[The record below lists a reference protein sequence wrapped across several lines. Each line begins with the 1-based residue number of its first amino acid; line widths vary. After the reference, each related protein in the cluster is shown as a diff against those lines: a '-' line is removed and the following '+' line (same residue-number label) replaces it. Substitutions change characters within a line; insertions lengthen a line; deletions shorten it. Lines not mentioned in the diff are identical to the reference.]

1 MTDNLLNEL
10 AKAGMRKPYALST
23 EKPINIGNIVITLN
37 DDKLCDVPAQMAP
50 SIVNLLNGAYAE
62 GTITGGQIVES
73 FYQIK
78 L

>member
-10 AKAGMRKPYALST
+10 TKAGMRKPYALST
-23 EKPINIGNIVITLN
+23 EKPINIGNIVITL
-37 DDKLCDVPAQMAP
+37 DGDKLCDVPAQIAT
-50 SIVNLLNGAYAE
+50 SIVNLLNGAYVE

>member
-10 AKAGMRKPYALST
+10 TKAGMRKPYALST
-23 EKPINIGNIVITLN
+23 ETPIYIGNIVITL
-37 DDKLCDVPAQMAP
+37 DGLRLFDAPAQLAP
-50 SIVNLLNGAYAE
+50 SIVKLLNGANAE